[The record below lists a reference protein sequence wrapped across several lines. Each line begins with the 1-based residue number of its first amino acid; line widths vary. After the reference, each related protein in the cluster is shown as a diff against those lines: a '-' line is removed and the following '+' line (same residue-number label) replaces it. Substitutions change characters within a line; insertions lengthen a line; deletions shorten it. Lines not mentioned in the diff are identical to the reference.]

1 MGMAEELRT
10 LQRELEGRAKT
21 MGVGFFGV
29 ADLTP
34 AQEAIVGQGGEF
46 LAGFARAISLGIGL
60 AAGIV
65 DELPRHKERAVARTY
80 DYFVY
85 TVINQSL
92 DRIALQMNAALEK
105 QGHRT
110 LPVPTSQRVDEEN
123 LLGLFSHKLAAR
135 LAGLGWIGKS
145 SLLITPQMGP
155 RVRLTTVLSDASL
168 IAGEPL
174 PDQCGDCPLCIE
186 ACPTQALTGR
196 AFHPGEPRE
205 TRIDVHRCDAYRLH
219 LKDQVTGVKTCGM
232 CIYICPYGK
241 KDVLG

>member
-1 MGMAEELRT
+1 MRALRSEIE
-10 LQRELEGRAKT
+10 RRAKT
-21 MGVGFFGV
+21 MGARFFGV

-34 AQEAIVGQGGEF
+34 AQETIVAQGGEF
-46 LAGFARAISLGIGL
+46 LAAFPWAISLGIGL

-65 DELPRHKERAVARTY
+65 DELPRHKERTVARTY

-92 DRIALQMNAALEK
+92 DRIALQVSAALEK
-105 QGHRT
+105 QGYRT
-110 LPVPTSQRVDEEN
+110 LPVPTSQRVDQEN
-123 LLGLFSHKLAAR
+123 LLGLFSHKLAAH

-155 RVRLTTVLSDASL
+155 RVRLVTVLTDAPL
-168 IAGEPL
+168 IAGEPF
-174 PDQCGDCPLCIE
+174 PDQCGDCRLCIE

-196 AFHPGEPRE
+196 AFDPGEPRE
-205 TRIDVHRCDAYRLH
+205 TRLDVHRCDAHRLH
-219 LKDQVTGVKTCGM
+219 LRDHVTGVRTCAM
-232 CIYICPYGK
+232 CLYVCPYGK